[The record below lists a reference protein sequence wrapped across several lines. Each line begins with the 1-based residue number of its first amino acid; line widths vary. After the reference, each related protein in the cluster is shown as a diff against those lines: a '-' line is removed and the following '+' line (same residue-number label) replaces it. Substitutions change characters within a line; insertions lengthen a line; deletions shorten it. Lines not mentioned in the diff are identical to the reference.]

1 MTAALVAGLLAGYGI
16 AVPVGAVAAYLVTLT
31 ARTSWRVGI
40 AAAGGVATADGLY
53 ALVAVLGGAAL
64 AGSIRA
70 VAQPLRWTAAVVL
83 LGLAGQVAVSGVR
96 SARWAPAAVAGAA
109 PLRPFRAFV
118 RLLAVTLVN
127 PTTVVYF
134 TALVTG
140 ARTGSTA
147 SAAEQAVFV
156 GGAFAAS
163 ASWQVL
169 LATGG
174 AVLGGV
180 LTSTRGR
187 LVTAVVSAAVI
198 AALAVRVLG
207 TR

>member
-1 MTAALVAGLLAGYGI
+1 VTAALVAGLLAGYGI

-40 AAAGGVATADGLY
+40 AAAVGVATADGLY
-53 ALVAVLGGAAL
+53 ALLAVVGGAAL
-64 AGSIRA
+64 TGLIRA

-83 LGLAGQVAVSGVR
+83 LALAVQVGVSGVR
-96 SARWAPAAVAGAA
+96 SARRAPTAVDRAA
-109 PLRPFRAFV
+109 PLSPLRAFA

-140 ARTGSTA
+140 AQAGSTA
-147 SAAEQAVFV
+147 SAADQAVFV
-156 GGAFAAS
+156 GAAFTAS

-187 LVTAVVSAAVI
+187 LVTAVVSAAII
-198 AALAVRVLG
+198 ALLAVRVLL

>member
-1 MTAALVAGLLAGYGI
+1 MQSGSPPPSPTPPCCARR
-16 AVPVGAVAAYLVTLT
+16 PPTAVA
-31 ARTSWRVGI
+31 RT
-40 AAAGGVATADGLY
+40 
-53 ALVAVLGGAAL
+53 
-64 AGSIRA
+64 
-70 VAQPLRWTAAVVL
+70 
-83 LGLAGQVAVSGVR
+83 
-96 SARWAPAAVAGAA
+96 A
-109 PLRPFRAFV
+109 PLSPLEAFA

-140 ARTGSTA
+140 ARTGPTA
-147 SAAEQAVFV
+147 SAADQAVFV
-156 GGAFAAS
+156 AAAFIAS

-198 AALAVRVLG
+198 AVLAVG
-207 TR
+207 CCSPDESAAHD